1 MARSILGH
9 RIRERRRAIGV
20 TQADLARQVGIS
32 PSYLNLIE
40 RNRRGIA
47 GKRLA
52 DIAEALGLKLSEL
65 EGASERRL
73 EQALSAIA
81 ADPRYAG
88 LEIEAEAVGEL
99 IGRFPGWA
107 RAIGAFAR
115 AEEEQSALL
124 RSFADRLTHDP
135 FLGETVHRMLTRIAA
150 LRSTAEIL
158 ETVPDLSAAQA
169 QRFHAILAT
178 ESRQLSDIAEALATY
193 FDKAATP
200 ERAVTPVDEVQAL
213 FEDHANRFDAV
224 EAALEGA
231 PDAPTAEAAYRLA
244 ALRAGPVVDRLVS
257 EATGIATAEAR
268 ARATTALT
276 RYAEDAA
283 RVPLARFASLAAE
296 TGYDLE
302 RIVAE
307 TGLPQDI
314 VCRRLTALG
323 DANGDG
329 SGDGAGS
336 PRFGYVSANASG
348 AILELRGIPGF
359 HPVRHAAHCPL
370 WALARAQ
377 FCPQQAVAQL
387 AAFPNGRRF
396 FFLARVRRVG
406 AVAHARPQQFETD
419 MLVIDERMLG
429 ETVYGAAV
437 PPAEEVG
444 VACRLCPRKGCAQRV
459 EDPLTGLSAPPAG
472 DARPDRRN
480 RGEDSRVSIK

>member
-9 RIRERRRAIGV
+9 RIRERRRAIGI
-20 TQADLARQVGIS
+20 TQADLARRVGIS

-52 DIAEALGLKLSEL
+52 DIAEALGIRLSEL

-73 EQALSAIA
+73 EQALAALA
-81 ADPRYAG
+81 ADPRFAG

-107 RAIGAFAR
+107 RAIGALAR
-115 AEEEQSALL
+115 SEEEQAALL

-158 ETVPDLSAAQA
+158 EAVPDISPGQA
-169 QRFHAILAT
+169 RRFHTILAE
-178 ESRQLSDIAEALATY
+178 ESRRLSDIAEALATY

-213 FEDHANRFDAV
+213 FEDHANRFDAI
-224 EAALEGA
+224 EAALAGA
-231 PDAPTAEAAYRLA
+231 PEAPTAEAAHRLA
-244 ALRAGPVVDRLVS
+244 ALRAGPVVDRLVA
-257 EATGIATAEAR
+257 EADGIATAEAR
-268 ARATTALT
+268 ARAAGALT
-276 RYAEDAA
+276 AYAEDAA
-283 RVPLARFASLAAE
+283 RAPLARFAPLAEA

-307 TGLPQDI
+307 TGLPQDL
-314 VCRRLTALG
+314 VCRRMTALA
-323 DANGDG
+323 DAEGR
-329 SGDGAGS
+329 
-336 PRFGYVSANASG
+336 PRFGYVAANASG

-359 HPVRHAAHCPL
+359 HPVRHAAHCAL

-377 FCPQQAVAQL
+377 FAPGQAVAQL
-387 AAFPNGRRF
+387 AAFPSGRRF
-396 FFLARVRRVG
+396 FFLARTRRVG
-406 AVAHARPQQFETD
+406 TVAHGRPQQFETD
-419 MLVIDERMLG
+419 MLVIDERALAD
-429 ETVYGAAV
+429 TVYARAA
-437 PPAEEVG
+437 PAAEEVG
-444 VACRLCPRKGCAQRV
+444 VTCRLCPRKGCAHRV
-459 EDPLTGLSAPPAG
+459 EDPLTGPPTAPPGA
-472 DARPDRRN
+472 ARPAGLTH
-480 RGEDSRVSIK
+480 GEDSRPAMN